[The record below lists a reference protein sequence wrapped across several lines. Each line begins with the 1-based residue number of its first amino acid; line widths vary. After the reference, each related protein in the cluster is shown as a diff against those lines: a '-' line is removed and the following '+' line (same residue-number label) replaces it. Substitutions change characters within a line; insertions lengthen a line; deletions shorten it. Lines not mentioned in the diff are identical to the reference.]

1 MWSLLDYF
9 SNEVQFII
17 VDIGAALTERAP
29 YQFLVDAGRA
39 SVIGFEPNVEECE
52 RLNREYGEP
61 HRFFPYFIGD
71 GNPAVFHET
80 NWGPTGSLYKPNT
93 PLIEKFQQL
102 AEIATLVATHPVN
115 TTKLDDVVQIT
126 DVDFVKIDAQGG
138 ELAALTHG
146 SRVLAD
152 TLLIQTEVAFVEGY
166 VGQPMFA
173 DVDTFLRGAGF
184 QFHAFK
190 TFGGRRFKPPTGN
203 LDIDQSSSQWLWADA
218 LYVRDWMALDSLA
231 VAKLQKYAVLAHDF
245 LRAFDLAHIV
255 LQALDKKTGGT
266 LASRYLARLSDEM
279 DGPRM
284 S

>member
-9 SNEVQFII
+9 SQDVQFII
-17 VDIGAALTERAP
+17 LDIGAALTERAP

-39 SVIGFEPNVEECE
+39 SVIGFEPNVEACE
-52 RLNREYGEP
+52 RLNREYGAP

-71 GNPAVFHET
+71 GHPAVFHET
-80 NWGPTGSLYKPNT
+80 NWGQTGSLYKPNT
-93 PLIEKFQQL
+93 PLIEKFQEL
-102 AEIATLVATHPVN
+102 AEVATLIATHRVN
-115 TTKLDDVVQIT
+115 TVRLDDLAQIAH
-126 DVDFVKIDAQGG
+126 VDLVKIDVQGG
-138 ELAALTHG
+138 ELAALTHA
-146 SRVLAD
+146 SRILAD

-190 TFGGRRFKPPTGN
+190 TFGGRRFKPLTGN

-218 LYVRDWMALDSLA
+218 LYVRDWMNLDSMD
-231 VAKLQKYAVLAHDF
+231 VAKLQKYAVLAHDY
-245 LRAFDLAHIV
+245 LSAFDLAHLV
-255 LQALDKKTGGT
+255 LQALDKKTGGG
-266 LASRYLARLSDEM
+266 LATQYLARLSDEM
-279 DGPRM
+279 DGPRR